1 MRFAVEQALLRS
13 WTHRG
18 WIACLLWPIALCMHA
33 LVMLR
38 RALYRWNVLKVERV
52 SARVI
57 VVGNVV
63 AGGAGKT
70 PTVINIVQHL
80 QARDIQTGV
89 VSRGYAARHTDCQE
103 VVAQSTPD
111 AVGDEPLLIHQ
122 TTGVPVFVGKSRVA
136 AARALL
142 SRHPQTQVIV
152 CDDGL
157 QHYRLYRDL
166 EVCVFDNR
174 GCGNGLLLP
183 AGPLREPWPRTSLP
197 CAGQNDQRLLVLH
210 TGNQPAFKGF
220 TAQRSLSAHA
230 IQRDGTRIAVA
241 SLVHHSEKPLMAIA
255 GIAHPESFFSMLR
268 ALGLPLMHT
277 LALPDHYHFENI
289 GAQINPFFQIICTE
303 KDAAKL
309 WKFVPEALAVPLLQ
323 TAQADFFSALDTAL
337 NNLSATNLSS
347 PHGHPTT

>member
-1 MRFAVEQALLRS
+1 MRHAVEQTLLHA

-18 WIACLLWPIALCMHA
+18 WLAYALWPIALCMRA
-33 LVMLR
+33 LVALR
-38 RALYRWNVLKVERV
+38 RALYHWNILKIQRV
-52 SARVI
+52 NACVV

-80 QARDIQTGV
+80 QAQGIKTGV
-89 VSRGYAARHTDCQE
+89 VSRGYAAQQTDSQE
-103 VVAQSTPD
+103 VKAQSTPQ
-111 AVGDEPLLIHQ
+111 AVGDEPLLIQ
-122 TTGVPVFVGKSRVA
+122 RTTGVPVFVGTSRVKA
-136 AARALL
+136 AQTLL
-142 SRHPQTQVIV
+142 RHYPDTQVIV

-157 QHYRLYRDL
+157 QHYPLYRDL

-183 AGPLREPWPRTSLP
+183 AGPLREPWPRTALA
-197 CAGQNDQRLLVLH
+197 CAGQNNAQLLVLH

-220 TAQRSLSAHA
+220 TAQRSLSEYA
-230 IQRDGTRIAVA
+230 IQSNGARTPIAA
-241 SLVHHSEKPLMAIA
+241 LVHHSEKPLMAIA

-277 LALPDHYHFENI
+277 LALPDHYHFENM

-309 WKFVPEALAVPLLQ
+309 WKHVPDALAIPLLQ
-323 TAQADFFSALDTAL
+323 TAEPAFFSALDAGLRNIPGTQL
-337 NNLSATNLSS
+337 
-347 PHGHPTT
+347 